1 MSSGIAYR
9 CTLPDPAFE
18 SAWDSIKM
26 DKTVKDRLVAQA
38 MLALT
43 VRRSVSFD
51 VAPLHGLIVLAG
63 VPGTGKTTLARGLAT
78 KVAAMLSPAKV
89 NFIQVDPHGLASAS
103 LGKSQQQVT
112 TLFNQTIP
120 EAGMG
125 GFAVVL
131 LDEVETLA
139 ADRKKMSLEANPVD
153 VHRATDAV
161 LASLDLLTRQH
172 KNVLLIATTNYPQAV
187 DSAFLSRAD
196 LIEYIPP
203 PNNEARSEIIRDT
216 LEGLGRK
223 WPSIRNL
230 ANDMSLFVTASSGMD
245 GRRLRKA
252 VVSALAGS
260 LATARDPNLVTS
272 QQVLAAIKASAQAN
286 KEVGREAA

>member
-26 DKTVKDRLVAQA
+26 DKAVKDRLVAQA

-78 KVAAMLSPAKV
+78 KVAAMLSPSKV

-172 KNVLLIATTNYPQAV
+172 KNILLIATTNYPQAV

-203 PNNEARSEIIRDT
+203 PNNEARAEIIRDT
-216 LEGLGRK
+216 LEGLGRQ

-230 ANDMSLFVTASSGMD
+230 ANDMSLFVAASSGMD

-260 LATARDPNLVTS
+260 IATARDPNLVTS
-272 QQVLAAIKASAQAN
+272 QQVLAALKASTQAN

>member
-26 DKTVKDRLVAQA
+26 DKAVKDRLVAQA

-78 KVAAMLSPAKV
+78 KVAAMLSPSKV

-203 PNNEARSEIIRDT
+203 PNNEARAEIIRDT
-216 LEGLGRK
+216 LEGLGRQ

-230 ANDMSLFVTASSGMD
+230 ANDMSLFVAASSGMD

-260 LATARDPNLVTS
+260 IATARDPNLVTS
-272 QQVLAAIKASAQAN
+272 QQVLAALKASTQAN

>member
-1 MSSGIAYR
+1 MNSGIAYR
-9 CTLPDPAFE
+9 CPLPDVQFE
-18 SAWDSIKM
+18 TAWAAIKI
-26 DKTVKDRLVAQA
+26 DQGVKDRLLAQS

-43 VRRSVSFD
+43 VRRSVPFD
-51 VAPLHGLIVLAG
+51 AAPLHGLIVLAG

-78 KVAAMLSPAKV
+78 KVASMLPGQKV
-89 NFIQVDPHGLASAS
+89 TFLQIDPHGLASAS

-112 TLFNQTIP
+112 TLFTQTIP

-125 GFAVVL
+125 GVAVVL

-139 ADRKKMSLEANPVD
+139 ADRRRMSLEANPVD

-161 LASLDLLTRQH
+161 LAGLDLLTRTH
-172 KNVLLIATTNYPQAV
+172 KNILLIATTNYPQAV
-187 DSAFLSRAD
+187 DAAFLSRAD
-196 LIEYIPP
+196 LIETIPP
-203 PNNEARSEIIRDT
+203 PNAEARAEIIRDT
-216 LEGLGRK
+216 LDALARQWPKVANLGH
-223 WPSIRNL
+223 
-230 ANDMSLFVTASSGMD
+230 DMALFVTAANGMD

-252 VVSALAGS
+252 VVGALAGS

-272 QQVLAAIKASAQAN
+272 QQLLAAIKAAAPAG

>member
-1 MSSGIAYR
+1 MSSGVAYR

-26 DKTVKDRLVAQA
+26 DQAVKDRLIAQA

-51 VAPLHGLIVLAG
+51 VAPLHGLMVLAG
-63 VPGTGKTTLARGLAT
+63 PPGTGKTTLARGLAT
-78 KVAAMLSPAKV
+78 KVAAMLRPSKV
-89 NFIQVDPHGLASAS
+89 NFLQIDPHGLASAS
-103 LGKSQQQVT
+103 LGKSQQQVG

-125 GFAVVL
+125 GFAVIL

-161 LASLDLLTRQH
+161 LASLDLLTQQH
-172 KNVLLIATTNYPQAV
+172 RNILLIATTNYPQAV
-187 DSAFLSRAD
+187 DDAFLSRAD

-203 PNNEARSEIIRDT
+203 PNAEARAEIIRDT
-216 LEGLGRK
+216 LEGLGRQ
-223 WPSIRNL
+223 WPAIAGL
-230 ANDMSLFVTASSGMD
+230 ARDMGLFVSASNGMD

-260 LATARDPNLVTS
+260 LATARDPSLLSS
-272 QQVLAAIKASAQAN
+272 QQILSALKAAAHAG

>member
-26 DKTVKDRLVAQA
+26 DQAVKDRLVAQA
-38 MLALT
+38 ILALT

-63 VPGTGKTTLARGLAT
+63 IPGTGKTTLARGLAT
-78 KVAAMLSPAKV
+78 KVAAMLRPSKV
-89 NFIQVDPHGLASAS
+89 NFLQIDPHGLASAS

-120 EAGMG
+120 EAAMG

-203 PNNEARSEIIRDT
+203 PNNEARAEIIRDT
-216 LEGLGRK
+216 LDGLGGQ
-223 WPSIRNL
+223 WPSIRRL
-230 ANDMSLFVTASSGMD
+230 TSDMSLFVAASNGMD

-272 QQVLAAIKASAQAN
+272 QQVLAAIKAAAQAN

>member
-26 DKTVKDRLVAQA
+26 DRAVKDRLVAQA

-203 PNNEARSEIIRDT
+203 PNNEARAEIIRDT
-216 LEGLGRK
+216 LEGLGRQ

-245 GRRLRKA
+245 GRRLRKS

>member
-26 DKTVKDRLVAQA
+26 DKAVKDRLVAQA

-78 KVAAMLSPAKV
+78 KVAAMLSPSKV

-131 LDEVETLA
+131 LDEVETIA

-172 KNVLLIATTNYPQAV
+172 KNILLIATTNYPQAV

-203 PNNEARSEIIRDT
+203 PNNEARAEIIRDT
-216 LEGLGRK
+216 LEGLGRQ

-230 ANDMSLFVTASSGMD
+230 ANDMSLFVAASSGMD

-260 LATARDPNLVTS
+260 IATARDPNLVTS
-272 QQVLAAIKASAQAN
+272 QQMLAALKASTQAN

>member
-172 KNVLLIATTNYPQAV
+172 KNVLLIATTNYLQAV

-203 PNNEARSEIIRDT
+203 PNNEARAEIIRDT
-216 LEGLGRK
+216 LEGLGRQ

-230 ANDMSLFVTASSGMD
+230 ANDMSLFVTASHGMD

>member
-1 MSSGIAYR
+1 MNSGVAFR
-9 CTLPDPAFE
+9 CPLPHTPFE

-26 DKTVKDRLVAQA
+26 NQIVKDRLIAQA

-43 VRRSVSFD
+43 VRRSVPFD
-51 VAPLHGLIVLAG
+51 VAPLHGLIVMAG
-63 VPGTGKTTLARGLAT
+63 LPGTGKTTLARGLAT
-78 KVAAMLSPAKV
+78 KVAAMLPGTRV
-89 NFIQVDPHGLASAS
+89 NFLQIDPHGLASAS

-112 TLFNQTIP
+112 TLFHQTIP

-125 GFAVVL
+125 GVAIVL

-161 LASLDLLTRQH
+161 LASLDLLTQQH
-172 KNVLLIATTNYPQAV
+172 KNILLIATTNYPQAV

-203 PNNEARSEIIRDT
+203 PNAEARAEIIRDT
-216 LEGLGRK
+216 LEGLGRQ
-223 WPSIRNL
+223 WPSIRAL
-230 ANDMSLFVTASSGMD
+230 ARDMGLYVSASNGMD

-252 VVSALAGS
+252 VVGALAGS
-260 LATARDPNLVTS
+260 LASARDPNLVTS
-272 QQVLAAIKASAQAN
+272 QQVLAAIKAAAQAS

>member
-78 KVAAMLSPAKV
+78 KVAAMLAPAKV
-89 NFIQVDPHGLASAS
+89 NFIQVDPHGIASAS

-120 EAGMG
+120 EAGIG

-203 PNNEARSEIIRDT
+203 PNNEARAEIIRDT

-230 ANDMSLFVTASSGMD
+230 SNDMSLFVTASSGMD

-272 QQVLAAIKASAQAN
+272 QQVLAAIKASTQAN